1 MSGEFREV
9 PGFLPV
15 RTQTPRPLP
24 HEGRQAPSRR
34 KQSRGPQHFT
44 HRHLSCRGAASHSA
58 PLSRGCSLSHR
69 IQTSATSYRLNMVP
83 RALCASRGLPAPF
96 CTSEQ
101 DCLPRKQNAVGS
113 VVEEHPSCRHTRTAA
128 LCRAGLGSLGY
139 GAGRT
144 MSGFRR
150 DLRVLPHRSLLQA
163 DGGYSSAGQPSC
175 AERGCQRPHTQG
187 ST

>member
-1 MSGEFREV
+1 MSGESREV
-9 PGFLPV
+9 LEFLPV

-24 HEGRQAPSRR
+24 HEAPSRR

-44 HRHLSCRGAASHSA
+44 HGHLSCQGAASHSA
-58 PLSRGCSLSHR
+58 PLSRGCSVSHR
-69 IQTSATSYRLNMVP
+69 IQTSATSYQLNLVP
-83 RALCASRGLPAPF
+83 RALCASRALSAPF
-96 CTSEQ
+96 RTSEQ

-113 VVEEHPSCRHTRTAA
+113 VVEAHPRCRHTRTAA
-128 LCRAGLGSLGY
+128 LCRAGLGTLGY
-139 GAGRT
+139 GAGRA

-150 DLRVLPHRSLLQA
+150 DPRVLHPRSLLQA
-163 DGGYSSAGQPSC
+163 DGGYPSAGQPSY